1 MRLDEIL
8 EHWAEIYTPI
18 SHDPKKGSPK
28 KAYYRIKT
36 INMENELM
44 RNQNRASS
52 PCLCYSVIIDAEA
65 RSARSISY
73 QHTLYFM
80 VRATSRALAKESK
93 NNEDLGADA
102 QLFMDEMARDLL
114 SYLQYIKING
124 KDPITEE
131 QYDPHTIN
139 TLRGLSLD
147 SATWATIP
155 VVVKY
160 GEWHILGM
168 QIEQLVPLSPCFSPL
183 KYKQPSN

>member
-18 SHDPKKGSPK
+18 SHDPTKGSPK
-28 KAYYRIKT
+28 KAFYRIKT
-36 INMENELM
+36 VNMENELM

-65 RSARSISY
+65 RSARTISY

-80 VRATSRALAKESK
+80 ARAKSRALAKEAK

-102 QLFMDEMARDLL
+102 QLLMDEMARDLL
-114 SYLQYIKING
+114 SYLQYIKVNG

-131 QYDPHTIN
+131 KYDPHTIN
-139 TLRGLSLD
+139 TLRGLNLD
-147 SATWATIP
+147 SVNWATIP

-168 QIEQLVPLSPCFSPL
+168 QIEQLVPVTPCFSVQ
-183 KYKQPSN
+183 KYNQSSN

>member
-36 INMENELM
+36 VNMENELM

-114 SYLQYIKING
+114 S
-124 KDPITEE
+124 
-131 QYDPHTIN
+131 
-139 TLRGLSLD
+139 
-147 SATWATIP
+147 
-155 VVVKY
+155 
-160 GEWHILGM
+160 
-168 QIEQLVPLSPCFSPL
+168 
-183 KYKQPSN
+183 

>member
-18 SHDPKKGSPK
+18 SHDPIPGSDH

-44 RNQNRASS
+44 RNHNRASS
-52 PCLCYSVIIDAEA
+52 PCLCYSVIVDAEA
-65 RSARSISY
+65 RSTKQVSY

-80 VRATSRALAKESK
+80 SRAKARALTKEAK
-93 NNEDLGADA
+93 NNEDLGIDQ

-114 SYLQYIKING
+114 SYLQYLKANG

-131 QYDPHTIN
+131 KYDPHTIN
-139 TLRGLSLD
+139 TLRGLNLD
-147 SATWATIP
+147 SVHWASLP
-155 VVVKY
+155 LVVKY
-160 GEWHILGM
+160 GEWHVLGM
-168 QIEQLVPLSPCFSPL
+168 QIEQLIPLSPCFNPQ
-183 KYKQPSN
+183 KYKTKN